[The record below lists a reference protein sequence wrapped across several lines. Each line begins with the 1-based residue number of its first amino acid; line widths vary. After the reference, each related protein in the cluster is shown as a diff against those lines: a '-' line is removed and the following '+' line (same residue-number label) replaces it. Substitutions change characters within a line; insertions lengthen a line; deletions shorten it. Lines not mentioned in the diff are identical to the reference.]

1 MAKAI
6 FFITNAVTTAN
17 KMPEIAYKVALGLSD
32 KGYEEKVYSKYDAK
46 AKSVFDACYKIH
58 NFKKEL

>member
-1 MAKAI
+1 MWS
-6 FFITNAVTTAN
+6 AN
-17 KMPEIAYKVALGLSD
+17 KMPEIAYKVALGLSE
-32 KGYEEKVYSKYDAK
+32 KGCKEEVYSKCDTK